1 MTDTIHRPPGAVD
14 VDALLDG
21 LTLEEQVSLLA
32 GADFWRTVAIPRVN
46 VPSLKVSDGPAGV
59 RGGGPLIGA
68 MKTAAYPVGIALGS
82 TWNVNLL
89 REVGASLAREALD
102 KGAGVLLAPTINV
115 FRSALNGRNFENYAE
130 DPVLTGRLAV
140 AYVQGL
146 QENGVA
152 ATPKHFAGNE
162 SEYQRGTISSDI
174 PARAM
179 RELYLRPFEMVVREA
194 DPWAIMT
201 AYNRLDG
208 TYCSEHPWLLETV
221 LRKEWG
227 FSGLVMSDW
236 GGTHSAG
243 ESVRAGLDLEMPGP
257 ARARA
262 GLLAEAQADPATAAA
277 VKERARAV
285 LRLIERTGTFAN
297 PRDVSDSAEK
307 DTEYPETRALIRR
320 AGAEGM
326 VLLKN
331 AGGVLPLPAGASVAV
346 VGPNA
351 AAAQVMGG
359 GSAQMNAHRR
369 VSPLDGLREAPGA
382 GAVTTAVGCDNDK
395 FLPVPQVPVHVEYRA
410 HAGGDVAAT
419 DDRPQAEVMWFAYP
433 EGVNPLDFHG
443 TLTLTVHA
451 PQDGAYDFSL
461 ASAGLSRL
469 SVDGQE
475 LVDNWDAWRQ
485 GDTYF
490 NFGSDEV
497 RERTTLTAGPHTVT
511 VTFQPHVIDNGIAGF
526 NAVRIGF
533 RAEPDEGSVAQA
545 AAVAA
550 AADYAVV
557 CIGTNGDWETEGVD
571 RWGLGLPGRQDELVA
586 AVRAANPNT
595 IVVLQTGGPVT
606 MPWLDSV
613 PAVLQAWFPGQEAG
627 HAIADVLYGRAEPG
641 GRLPQTFPASLKD
654 DPTHPLNPDV
664 QYPGVEGHVEYR
676 EGLYTGYRHVD
687 RAGITPLFPF
697 GFGLSYTTFEL
708 SSPALSAAS
717 VGAGESVTASVQVK
731 NTGSRA
737 GSTVVQLYV
746 RDRESSLDR
755 PAKELKAFAKV
766 HLQPGQIQTVTLPVD
781 MRDLAYYDDGQGAWV
796 AEAGDFD
803 LLIGQ
808 SSTDLP
814 HTLRLSLSTDW
825 KEPTA

>member
-1 MTDTIHRPPGAVD
+1 MTDILNKAGAVD
-14 VDALLDG
+14 IDALLDQ

-32 GADFWRTVAIPRVN
+32 GADFWRTVPIPRLDI
-46 VPSLKVSDGPAGV
+46 PSLKVSDGPAGV
-59 RGGGPLIGA
+59 RGGGPLVGGVR
-68 MKTAAYPVGIALGS
+68 TAAYPVGIALGS
-82 TWNVNLL
+82 TWNLELL
-89 REVGASLAREALD
+89 REIGASLAREALD

-130 DPVLTGRLAV
+130 DPVLTGKLAT

-146 QENGVA
+146 QAAGVA

-162 SEYQRGTISSDI
+162 SEYQRGTISSNI

-179 RELYLRPFEMVVREA
+179 RELYLRPFEMVVKDA

-208 TYCSEHPWLLETV
+208 VYCSDHPWLLETV

-227 FSGLVMSDW
+227 FTGLVMSDW

-243 ESVRAGLDLEMPGP
+243 RSVRAGLELEMPGP
-257 ARARA
+257 AKARA

-277 VKERARAV
+277 VKERARGV
-285 LRLIERTGTFAN
+285 LRLIERTGTFAD
-297 PRDVSDSAEK
+297 PRDVSDAAEK
-307 DTEYPETRALIRR
+307 ATEYPETRALIRR

-331 AGGVLPLPAGASVAV
+331 TGILPLPAGASVAV

-351 AAAQVMGG
+351 ATAQVMGG

-369 VSPLDGLREAPGA
+369 VSPLDGLREAQGS
-382 GAVTTAVGCDNDK
+382 GTVTTAVGCENDK
-395 FLPVPQVPVHVEYRA
+395 FLPVPQVPVHIEYRA
-410 HAGGDVAAT
+410 TDGGDVIAT
-419 DDRPQAEVMWFAYP
+419 EDKSQAEILWFSYP
-433 EGVNPLDFHG
+433 AGVNPLEFRG
-443 TLTLTVHA
+443 TLTLTVQA
-451 PQDGAYDFSL
+451 PQDGQYDFSL

-469 SVDGQE
+469 SVDGVE
-475 LVDNWDAWRQ
+475 VVDNWDAWTQ

-497 RERTTLTAGPHTVT
+497 RRSVTLSAGPHELSVA
-511 VTFQPHVIDNGIAGF
+511 FKPHVIDNGIAGF

-550 AADYAVV
+550 KADYAVV

-571 RWGLGLPGRQDELVA
+571 RWGLDLPGRQNALVD

-641 GRLPQTFPASLKD
+641 GRLPQTFIASLKD

-664 QYPGVEGHVEYR
+664 QYPGVDGRVEYL

-687 RAGITPLFPF
+687 RAEITPLFPF
-697 GFGLSYTTFEL
+697 GFGLSYTTFDV
-708 SSPALSAAS
+708 SNPQLSAATIG
-717 VGAGESVTASVQVK
+717 VGETVTASVQVK
-731 NTGSRA
+731 NTGERA

-746 RDRESSLDR
+746 HDRVSRLDR
-755 PAKELKAFAKV
+755 PHKELKAFAKV
-766 HLQPGQIQTVTLPVD
+766 HLQPGQIQTVTLLLGL
-781 MRDLAYYDDGQGAWV
+781 RDLAYFDDTVHAWV
-796 AEAGDFD
+796 ADSGDFD

-808 SSTDLP
+808 SSTALP

-825 KEPTA
+825 KEYTS

>member
-82 TWNVNLL
+82 TWNVTLL

-146 QENGVA
+146 QASGVA

-331 AGGVLPLPAGASVAV
+331 AGGLLPLPAGASVAV

-410 HAGGDVAAT
+410 QAGGDVTAT

-433 EGVNPLDFHG
+433 GGVNPLDFHG

-451 PQDGAYDFSL
+451 PEGGAYDFSL

-533 RAEPDEGSVAQA
+533 RAEPDAGSVAQA

-550 AADYAVV
+550 QADYAVV

-627 HAIADVLYGRAEPG
+627 YAIADVLYGRAEPG

-664 QYPGVEGHVEYR
+664 QYPGVDGRVEYR